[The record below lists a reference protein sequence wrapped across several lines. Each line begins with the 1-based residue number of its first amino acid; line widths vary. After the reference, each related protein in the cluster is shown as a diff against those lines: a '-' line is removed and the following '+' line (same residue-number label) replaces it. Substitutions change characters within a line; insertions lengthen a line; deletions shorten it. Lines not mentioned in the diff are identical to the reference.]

1 VRSRWW
7 VCITSSW
14 RSGTW
19 CAASSLGRGEKDV
32 RRFVLRHP
40 TEIYLRKV
48 DQLWF
53 LDLITNG
60 LVPSEIAHPTEVSIK
75 TLLEPK
81 EGNCRN
87 RLSIRARPGSKLSG
101 EQRPIIG
108 CGSSYFFVKEKQNG
122 NSSSS

>member
-1 VRSRWW
+1 
-7 VCITSSW
+7 
-14 RSGTW
+14 
-19 CAASSLGRGEKDV
+19 V
-32 RRFVLRHP
+32 RRFVLPHP

-60 LVPSEIAHPTEVSIK
+60 LVPSKIAHPTEVSIK

-87 RLSIRARPGSKLSG
+87 RLSIRARPGSKTFGRTAANYRLRFFLFLCEG
-101 EQRPIIG
+101 ET
-108 CGSSYFFVKEKQNG
+108 EWKQQ
-122 NSSSS
+122 